1 MLKMIA
7 WISAT
12 AVILIAMYYLGY
24 LFIFVIRKLFKA
36 ADSKLFPQTA
46 SNPVIPLK
54 ENSPISVAYQKRN
67 SMVYLMFSIVIVFL
81 FGFIIYQE
89 WQIQI
94 LSKKLQKIE
103 SMSTQSDLQY
113 EIDSLE
119 SELSHL
125 DSRIDDCESD
135 IEELKNYNY

>member
-1 MLKMIA
+1 MLKMIV
-7 WISAT
+7 WIAAT
-12 AVILIAMYYLGY
+12 AVILMAMYYLGY

-36 ADSKLFPQTA
+36 ADSKSFPQTA
-46 SNPVIPLK
+46 SNPVIPIK
-54 ENSPISVAYQKRN
+54 ENSPTSVTYQKRN

-89 WQIQI
+89 WQIQT

-125 DSRIDDCESD
+125 DSRIDNCESD